1 MMDDEERSTM
11 SEASVSTCQIRY
23 TPGSPPVLCAVDGSR
38 ELLGYPPAD
47 LIADPSL
54 LPRLVHAD
62 DADLAATL
70 FADGALPSVFNIR
83 LRHADGRIR
92 CYLGEMVDNHD
103 RSGPSRE
110 IRLQDA
116 RHLAVGGE
124 LNARSADLKGM
135 LEVTSDFIYFK
146 NRNHVYTVLSQTMAG
161 LISPTTHWSELV
173 GRTDYDL
180 FPESYADIYYQQDQ
194 QIFAGQSVVQV
205 KQIFRR
211 ANGEI
216 GWADNHMHPIRN
228 ERGEIVGLCGIARDV
243 TDQIDTEQAL
253 RVSEERLRLALDV
266 ANQAW
271 FDLELATG
279 NIRAAEQYQ
288 RLMGFEAINSL
299 HNGLQDWIRHL
310 HPEDRPAMIA
320 SFHQCV
326 ATGGPETIEYRR
338 RTATGE
344 WKWIRTI
351 AKIVAWDE
359 QRKATR
365 MVGVHTDIS
374 QLKQSEQHLAEH
386 RQQLEAQVA
395 ERTAELRHAKEAAE
409 AANVAKSSFLANM
422 SHEIRT
428 PLNAITGMAYLMRQ
442 ESLSPRQMERL
453 DKLEGASHHLLEI
466 INAILDL
473 SKLEAGKFT
482 LEHVP
487 VYPESL
493 CANVVSML
501 YERAQDRQ
509 LRLVTEIGPLARSL
523 LGDPTQLQQ
532 ALLNYAVNAIK
543 FSENG
548 TIALRV
554 RQLEE
559 DEASALLHF
568 EVADCGIGI
577 APDVLPRLFTTFEQ
591 ADNSTTRQYGG
602 TGLGLAI
609 TRRIAGLMG
618 GDAGANSTPGQ
629 GSVFWFTARLDKGS
643 SQEHLAAT
651 AGSAEAQ
658 LLADYGGRRILL
670 VEDEPI
676 NCEIA
681 LIMLEDAGLSTDIA
695 EDGEIAVQLASEQNY
710 DLIIMDVQMPRLDG
724 LEATRRIRRL
734 AGRERTPIVAM
745 TANAFAEDRERCLA
759 AGMNDFIAKPFQPEN
774 LYATL
779 LYWLQRGA
787 AG

>member
-1 MMDDEERSTM
+1 MPA
-11 SEASVSTCQIRY
+11 ASASTCQIHY
-23 TPGSPPVLCAVDGSR
+23 TPGSPPVLCTVEGSL
-38 ELLGYPPAD
+38 ELLGFPPAD
-47 LIADPSL
+47 LLADPGL
-54 LPRLVHAD
+54 LPRLIHAD
-62 DADLAATL
+62 DADLAAAL
-70 FADGALPSVFNIR
+70 FADDAPPSVFNIR

-92 CYLGEMVDNHD
+92 CCRGEVGDNRD
-103 RSGPSRE
+103 RGGPSRE

-116 RHLAVGGE
+116 RHLAAEGE
-124 LNARSADLKGM
+124 LSAQSTALKGM
-135 LEVTSDFIYFK
+135 LEVTSDQIYFK
-146 NRNHVYTVLSQTMAG
+146 DRNHVYTALSQVMAR
-161 LISPTTHWSELV
+161 LISPTMHWSELV

-180 FPESYADIYYQQDQ
+180 YSESQADIYYQQDQ
-194 QIFAGQSVVQV
+194 QVFAGQSLVLANQRFS
-205 KQIFRR
+205 K
-211 ANGEI
+211 ANGETS
-216 GWADNHMHPIRN
+216 WSNDHKNPIRD
-228 ERGEIVGLCGIARDV
+228 ERGEIIGLCGIARDM
-243 TDQIDTEQAL
+243 TDRIDTEQAL
-253 RVSEERLRLALDV
+253 RISEERLRLALDV

-271 FDLELATG
+271 FDIELATG
-279 NIRAAEQYQ
+279 EIRAAEQHQ

-299 HNGLQDWIRHL
+299 HGGLQDWVCNL

-320 SFHQCV
+320 AFHQCI

-344 WKWIRTI
+344 WKWVRTI

-359 QRKATR
+359 QGKATR
-365 MVGVHTDIS
+365 MIGVHTDIS
-374 QLKQSEQHLAEH
+374 QLKQSEQQLAEH
-386 RQQLEAQVA
+386 RQQLEALVA
-395 ERTAELRHAKEAAE
+395 ARTAELRHAKEAAE
-409 AANVAKSSFLANM
+409 TANVAKSNFLANM

-442 ESLSPRQMERL
+442 EALSPRQMERL

-473 SKLEAGKFT
+473 SKIEAGKFT

-487 VYPESL
+487 VYPESV

-501 YERAQDRQ
+501 YERAQGRQ
-509 LRLVTEIGPLARSL
+509 LRLVTEIGPLAKPL

-554 RQLEE
+554 HQLEE

-577 APDVLPRLFTTFEQ
+577 APDILPRLFTTFEQ

-618 GDAGANSTPGQ
+618 GDAGANSTPGE
-629 GSVFWFTARLDKGS
+629 GSVFWFTARLDKGH
-643 SQEHLAAT
+643 SQEHPIAT

-676 NCEIA
+676 NREIVQ
-681 LIMLEDAGLSTDIA
+681 IMLEDAGLSADIA
-695 EDGEIAVQLASEQNY
+695 EDGEIAVQLASERDYN
-710 DLIIMDVQMPRLDG
+710 LIIMDVQMPRLDG

-734 AGRERTPIVAM
+734 AGRERIPIVAM
-745 TANAFAEDRERCLA
+745 TANAFAEDRAHCLA

-779 LYWLQRGA
+779 LHWLRRTA
-787 AG
+787 AD